1 MDMSGMLIIVSAPS
15 GTGKTTVL
23 QETMQQVERL
33 VFSVSHTTR
42 QPRPGEQDGRDYFF
56 VSKQQFEEMIKNNG
70 FLEWALVHDNYYGT
84 ALASL
89 RAGLDAGFDMVLD
102 IDVQGAEIVRQQ
114 SRLETIDIFIAP
126 PDQAELEK
134 RLRRRGTED
143 EQTILKRLA
152 NAVEEMNQCS
162 KYEYLIVND
171 SVENA
176 VTMLS
181 GIIYA
186 ERARKR
192 RALDGTL
199 LLAATIR

>member
-1 MDMSGMLIIVSAPS
+1 MSGTLFIVSAPS
-15 GTGKTTVL
+15 GTGKTTIL

-89 RAGLDAGFDMVLD
+89 RAGLDEGFDIVLD

-192 RALDGTL
+192 RALDGTIL
-199 LLAATIR
+199 PAGIR

>member
-1 MDMSGMLIIVSAPS
+1 MSGMLIIVSAPS

-23 QETMQQVERL
+23 QQTMRQVERL

-42 QPRPGEQDGRDYFF
+42 QPRPGEQDRRDYFF
-56 VSKQQFEEMIKNNG
+56 ISTQQFEEMIKNNG

-89 RAGLDAGFDMVLD
+89 RAGLDAGFDIVLD

-192 RALDGTL
+192 RSLDGTL
-199 LLAATIR
+199 LLPAGIR

>member
-1 MDMSGMLIIVSAPS
+1 MSGMLIIVSAPS

-23 QETMQQVERL
+23 QQTMRQVERL

-42 QPRPGEQDGRDYFF
+42 QPRPGEQDRRDYFF
-56 VSKQQFEEMIKNNG
+56 ISTQQFEEMIKNNG

-89 RAGLDAGFDMVLD
+89 RAGLDAGFDIVLD

-143 EQTILKRLA
+143 EQTIRKRLA

-192 RALDGTL
+192 RSLDGTL
-199 LLAATIR
+199 LLPAGIR

>member
-1 MDMSGMLIIVSAPS
+1 MSGMLIIVSAPS

>member
-1 MDMSGMLIIVSAPS
+1 MSGTLIIVSAPS
-15 GTGKTTVL
+15 GTGKTTIL
-23 QETMQQVERL
+23 QETMQRVERL

-56 VSKQQFEEMIKNNG
+56 VSRQQFEEIIDNNG
-70 FLEWALVHDNYYGT
+70 FLEWARVHGNYYGT

-89 RAGLDAGFDMVLD
+89 SAGLEAGFDIVLD

-114 SRLETIDIFIAP
+114 NRLETTDIFVAP
-126 PDQAELEK
+126 PDKAELEK

-143 EQTILKRLA
+143 EQAILKRLA
-152 NAVEEMNQCS
+152 NAAEEMNQCG

-171 SVENA
+171 SVDNA

-192 RALDGTL
+192 RAIDGTPL
-199 LLAATIR
+199 LPAGIR

>member
-1 MDMSGMLIIVSAPS
+1 VDMSGMLIIVSAPS

>member
-33 VFSVSHTTR
+33 VFSVSHTAR

-89 RAGLDAGFDMVLD
+89 RAGLDEGFDIVLD

-192 RALDGTL
+192 RALDGTIL
-199 LLAATIR
+199 PAGIR

>member
-33 VFSVSHTTR
+33 VFSVSHTAR

-192 RALDGTL
+192 RALDGTIL
-199 LLAATIR
+199 PAGIR

>member
-1 MDMSGMLIIVSAPS
+1 MSGTLIIVSAPS
-15 GTGKTTVL
+15 GTGKTTIL
-23 QETMQQVERL
+23 QETMQLVERL

-56 VSKQQFEEMIKNNG
+56 VSTQQFEEMIENNG
-70 FLEWALVHDNYYGT
+70 FLEWARVHDNYYGT

-89 RAGLDAGFDMVLD
+89 SAGLEAGFDIVLD

-114 SRLETIDIFIAP
+114 SRMETIDIFIAP

-152 NAVEEMNQCS
+152 NAVEEMNQFS

-176 VTMLS
+176 VIMLS

-199 LLAATIR
+199 LLLPAGIR

>member
-1 MDMSGMLIIVSAPS
+1 MSGTLIIVSAPS
-15 GTGKTTVL
+15 GTGKTTIL
-23 QETMQQVERL
+23 KETMQRVGRL

-42 QPRPGEQDGRDYFF
+42 RPRPGEQEGKDYFF
-56 VSKQQFEEMIKNNG
+56 VSRRQFEEMIENNG
-70 FLEWALVHDNYYGT
+70 FLEWARVHDNYYGT
-84 ALASL
+84 AFQSL
-89 RAGLDAGFDMVLD
+89 SAGLEAGFDIVLD

-114 SRLETIDIFIAP
+114 NRLDTIDIFIAP
-126 PDQAELEK
+126 PDRAELEK

-143 EQTILKRLA
+143 EQAILKRLA

-162 KYEYLIVND
+162 RYEYLIVND
-171 SVENA
+171 SVDHA

-192 RALDGTL
+192 RALDGTPL
-199 LLAATIR
+199 LSAAIG

>member
-1 MDMSGMLIIVSAPS
+1 VNMSGMLIIVSAPS

>member
-1 MDMSGMLIIVSAPS
+1 MSGMLIIVSAPS

-33 VFSVSHTTR
+33 VFSVSHTAR

-89 RAGLDAGFDMVLD
+89 RAGLDEGFDIVLD

-176 VTMLS
+176 VIMLS

-199 LLAATIR
+199 LLLPAGIR

>member
-1 MDMSGMLIIVSAPS
+1 MSGMLIIVSAPS

-33 VFSVSHTTR
+33 VFSVSHTAR

-89 RAGLDAGFDMVLD
+89 RAGLDEGFDIVLD

-192 RALDGTL
+192 RALDGTIL
-199 LLAATIR
+199 PAGIR

>member
-89 RAGLDAGFDMVLD
+89 RAGLDEGFDIVLD

-192 RALDGTL
+192 RALDGTIL
-199 LLAATIR
+199 PAGIR

>member
-1 MDMSGMLIIVSAPS
+1 VDMSGMLIIVSAPS

-89 RAGLDAGFDMVLD
+89 RAGLDAGFDIVLD

-199 LLAATIR
+199 LLPATIR

>member
-89 RAGLDAGFDMVLD
+89 RAGLDAGFDIVLD

-199 LLAATIR
+199 LLPATIR